1 LIDKN
6 DRFDVMVGWLGIL
19 LVGVGGECG
28 ICYLMDVNDGLKVWG
43 CGDRFLLA
51 EFMWLVNF

>member
-1 LIDKN
+1 
-6 DRFDVMVGWLGIL
+6 MVGWLGIL